1 MEKCSAVRKENA
13 VKKRRILEDFA
24 RILERKKTPQ
34 FRKTAVLRHKNG
46 APQGIRTP
54 DLLVRSQ
61 TLYPTELA
69 ARIFNFH
76 DGLC

>member
-34 FRKTAVLRHKNG
+34 FRKTAVLRHKNVSMLQKRYP
-46 APQGIRTP
+46 AKKDIVTIKM
-54 DLLVRSQ
+54 RSKGN
-61 TLYPTELA
+61 A
-69 ARIFNFH
+69 
-76 DGLC
+76 